1 MLVVM
6 KSFHKHENMT
16 HYPDTPVSGGDDV
29 VGVGVGIVV
38 GVGVGVA
45 VAVGDVDVDDDGK
58 MQEPVPINKFKLVSD
73 MISFFEAY
81 VKNILQDTKDQMING
96 TDDLTWI

>member
-1 MLVVM
+1 M
-6 KSFHKHENMT
+6 KSFHKHENIT

-38 GVGVGVA
+38 AVGVGVA

>member
-6 KSFHKHENMT
+6 KSFHKHEIIT

-29 VGVGVGIVV
+29 VGVGVGVV
-38 GVGVGVA
+38 VTVGVGVA
-45 VAVGDVDVDDDGK
+45 VAAGDDDVDDDGK

-73 MISFFEAY
+73 MISFCEAY
-81 VKNILQDTKDQMING
+81 VKKVLQETKKIK
-96 TDDLTWI
+96 

>member
-6 KSFHKHENMT
+6 KSFHKHENIT

-29 VGVGVGIVV
+29 VGGVVGVVV
-38 GVGVGVA
+38 AVGVGVA
-45 VAVGDVDVDDDGK
+45 FAVGDDDVDDDGK

-73 MISFFEAY
+73 MISFCEAY
-81 VKNILQDTKDQMING
+81 VKNVLQETKRSNDQWN
-96 TDDLTWI
+96 

>member
-1 MLVVM
+1 M
-6 KSFHKHENMT
+6 KSFHKHENIT

-38 GVGVGVA
+38 AVGVGVA

-81 VKNILQDTKDQMING
+81 VKNILQDTKDQMIYG

>member
-1 MLVVM
+1 M
-6 KSFHKHENMT
+6 KSFHEHENIT

-38 GVGVGVA
+38 AVGVGVA